1 MKNFY
6 KGGRGLCYL
15 KRLSHLFKSKN
26 NRSCTLFGFVLSLI
40 CVLFSDA
47 QAQSG
52 RTLGGVVRSTAD
64 GQPIAN
70 ASVSSDKQQART
82 DTEGKFAILVNKPN
96 GTIIIKHIG
105 FTEQSVAYDEKT
117 TSINIQ
123 LAPVDNILD
132 EAVVIGYGTTTRRL
146 NTGSV
151 GKISGA
157 DITNQPVSNPL
168 SALSGRIPGVVVSQ
182 TSGVPG
188 SRVNIE
194 IQGRNNLN
202 PNQSA
207 DPLFIIDGVPFA
219 ANNDATNMLGNT
231 LLSPFALINPADI
244 ESIEVLK
251 DADATAIYGSRGAY
265 GVVLITTKKGS
276 SGKTVVK
283 AGLHRGIN
291 RVTRLVDLLN
301 TEQYLEM
308 RREAFANDGV
318 TPTVSNAPDLVLW
331 DQHAQTDWQKELIG
345 SSASSTDAQLSLSG
359 GSKYTQFMVNGAYQ
373 QDNMVFRYSKP
384 YTRTSARL
392 NLNHRSENE
401 RLQIGMTAGYGTN
414 STKNTVSDLTNLTI
428 VLPPNYPKTRDQE
441 DDLIWE
447 YDGVPLYYGNPY
459 AYTKEKFESRS
470 NALMTNMNLSYRLWK
485 SLVAKVSA
493 GYNTTTTFTE
503 YMAPKLAKDPQYD
516 VDGSMT
522 TGDNTY
528 HNWIVE
534 PQLEYNDVLFG
545 GKFQVLLGTTFQQ
558 TVNDRV
564 RISATGFTADE
575 LMGSLGAAT
584 TYNLSSNTSD
594 YRYSAI
600 FGRINYNIMDRYI
613 LNLSGRRDGSSRFSA
628 GRKFGNFGAVGAVWI
643 FSEEGSI
650 KDILPFLS
658 FGKLRTS
665 YGITGSDNIGDYQYM
680 ETWTHANTP
689 YLNVKALYPSGLANA
704 NFRWE
709 ANRKL
714 SLSVDLGFLKD
725 RLLFNTTYF
734 DNRSS
739 NQLISTPLPRITGF
753 TTIIENFPATVQNTG
768 WELVVQS
775 TNLKGGDLNWSTNI
789 NMTIPRN
796 KLLDFPDLDRSN
808 FANTYIVGRS
818 LNLIRGYVAEGV
830 NPESGLFT
838 YTDLNDDGV
847 LNIQDRIYLGN
858 LDPKFYGGLQNSFTY
873 KGFGIDIFME
883 YRRQMGRNYM
893 NSLYSDVR
901 VPGFI
906 GNVPTYV
913 MERWQQPGDQTDI
926 QKFSANFGT
935 PATAAGLQFA
945 NGHNTSV
952 FSDASFIRLKTLAV
966 NYTLPEKWVSK
977 WGIDRLQVFGRAQNL
992 FTWTS
997 YKGSDP
1003 EVQNLRVLPPL
1014 RTYVFGIEINL

>member
-1 MKNFY
+1 M
-6 KGGRGLCYL
+6 
-15 KRLSHLFKSKN
+15 
-26 NRSCTLFGFVLSLI
+26 
-40 CVLFSDA
+40 LFSDV

-52 RTLGGVVRSTAD
+52 RTLGGVVRSAAD

-70 ASVSSDKQQART
+70 ASVSVDKQQART
-82 DTEGKFAILVNKPN
+82 DAEGKFAILVNKPN

-132 EAVVIGYGTTTRRL
+132 EAVVIGYGITTRRL

-231 LLSPFALINPADI
+231 PLSPFALINPADI

-276 SGKTVVK
+276 TGKTVVK

-308 RREAFANDGV
+308 RREAFSNDGV

-331 DQHAQTDWQKELIG
+331 DQHAETDWQKELIG
-345 SSASSTDAQLSLSG
+345 KSASSTDAQLSVSG
-359 GSKYTQFMVNGAYQ
+359 GSAHTQFMINGGYVRE
-373 QDNMVFRYSKP
+373 NLVFRHTKP
-384 YTRTSARL
+384 YTRASARF
-392 NLNHRSENE
+392 NLNHTSENE
-401 RLQIGMTAGYGTN
+401 RFQIGLTGGYGTN

-428 VLPPNYPKTRDQE
+428 VLPPNYPQKRDGE
-441 DDLIWE
+441 GNLLWE
-447 YDGVPLYYGNPY
+447 YNGIPLYYGNPF
-459 AYTKEKFESRS
+459 AYTEEKFESRS
-470 NALMTNMNLSYRLWK
+470 NALTSNLNLSYSLWQG
-485 SLVAKVSA
+485 LVAKLSA
-493 GYNTTTTFTE
+493 GYNTTATFTE
-503 YMAPKLAKDPQYD
+503 YLAPKISKDPQYD

-522 TGDNTY
+522 TGDNKY

-534 PQLEYNDVLFG
+534 PQLEYNDKLLAG
-545 GKFQVLLGTTFQQ
+545 SLQVLIGTTFQQ
-558 TVNDRV
+558 TVNNRV
-564 RISATGFTADE
+564 NISALGFTADE

-584 TYNLSSNTSD
+584 NYNLFSNESD

-600 FGRINYNIMDRYI
+600 FGRVNYNLKDRYI
-613 LNLSGRRDGSSRFSA
+613 LNISGRRDGSSRFSA
-628 GRKFGNFGAVGAVWI
+628 GRKFGNFGAIGGAWI
-643 FSEEGSI
+643 FSEERGI
-650 KDILPFLS
+650 KDRGPFLS
-658 FGKLRTS
+658 FGKLRAS
-665 YGITGSDNIGDYQYM
+665 YGITGSDKIGDYQYM
-680 ETWTHANTP
+680 ETWSHASTA
-689 YLNVKALYPSGLANA
+689 YLNVKGLYPSGLANA

-709 ANRKL
+709 SNRKF
-714 SLSVDLGFLKD
+714 SLAAELGFLKD
-725 RLLFNTTYF
+725 RILLNTTYF

-753 TTIIENFPATVQNTG
+753 ATIIENFPATIQNAG
-768 WELVVQS
+768 WELMLES
-775 TNLKGGDLNWSTNI
+775 HNLKGKNLDWSTNI

-796 KLLDFPDLDRSN
+796 KLLAFPDLDRSN
-808 FANTYIVGRS
+808 FAHVYIVGKP
-818 LNLIRGYVAEGV
+818 LNLIRGYVSDGV
-830 NPESGLFT
+830 NPETGIFT
-838 YTDLNDDGV
+838 YTDLNEDGV
-847 LNIQDRIYLGN
+847 LNIQDRIYLGT
-858 LDPKFYGGLQNSFTY
+858 LDPKFYGGIQNSFSY
-873 KGFGIDIFME
+873 RGMGLDIFME
-883 YRRQMGRNYM
+883 YRKQMGRNYM
-893 NSLYSDVR
+893 STLYSNLF
-901 VPGFI
+901 VPGSLR
-906 GNVPTYV
+906 NAPTHV
-913 MERWQQPGDQTDI
+913 LDRWQYPGDHTDI
-926 QKFSANFGT
+926 QKFSATRGT
-935 PATAAGLQFA
+935 EATIAGLQFA
-945 NGHNTSV
+945 NGNNTRV
-952 FSDASFIRLKTLAV
+952 FSDASFIRLKTVAL
-966 NYTLPEKWVSK
+966 NYALPGEWTSRFGVQ
-977 WGIDRLQVFGRAQNL
+977 RLQLYGRAQNL
-992 FTWTS
+992 LTWTT

-1003 EVQNLRVLPPL
+1003 EVQDVSVLPPL
-1014 RTYVFGIEINL
+1014 RTYVFGVEITL